1 MEKYITPFIEVCENV
16 FREFIGE
23 ELVVENPHFV
33 GRTEQHNWDISAI
46 IGLTGE
52 ARGAVVI
59 SMRKDLA
66 LKLTGKLTGSI
77 HTDVD
82 DEVVDAIGEI
92 INIIAGNAKR
102 GLEESFRLVISL
114 PTIVRGSG
122 HEIMWPNDLARIICI
137 PFRIFSSESFCLSVA
152 IEASGGA

>member
-1 MEKYITPFIEVCENV
+1 MEKYIKPFIEVCENV

-23 ELVVENPHFV
+23 ELAAEHPHFV
-33 GRTEQHNWDISAI
+33 DRNEAHNWDISAI

-59 SMRKDLA
+59 SMRKELA
-66 LKLTGKLTGSI
+66 LRLTGSLTGSE
-77 HTDVD
+77 HSEMD

-114 PTIVRGSG
+114 PTIVRGTG

-137 PFRIFSSESFCLSVA
+137 PFKIFGNDSFCLSVA
-152 IEASGGA
+152 IEASSGA

>member
-1 MEKYITPFIEVCENV
+1 MEKYVKPFIEVCENV

-23 ELVVENPHFV
+23 SLVAEHPHFV
-33 GRTEQHNWDISAI
+33 DRDESHNWDISAV

-59 SMRKDLA
+59 SMRRDLA
-66 LKLTGKLTGSI
+66 LKLTGILTGSE
-77 HTDVD
+77 HKELDG
-82 DEVVDAIGEI
+82 EVVDAIGEI

-114 PTIVRGSG
+114 PTIVRGPN
-122 HEIMWPNDLARIICI
+122 HEIMWPNELARIICI
-137 PFRIFSSESFCLSVA
+137 PFKIFGNDSFCLSVA
-152 IEASGGA
+152 IEATGGA

>member
-1 MEKYITPFIEVCENV
+1 MEKYIKPFIEVCENV
-16 FREFIGE
+16 FQEFIGE
-23 ELVVENPHFV
+23 ALVVEHPHFV
-33 GRTEQHNWDISAI
+33 DRNDVHNWDISAI

-59 SMRKDLA
+59 SMGQDLA
-66 LKLTGKLTGSI
+66 LKLTGLLTGSE
-77 HTDVD
+77 HKEMD

-114 PTIVRGSG
+114 PTIVRGAG

-137 PFRIFSSESFCLSVA
+137 PFKIFGSESFCLSVA